1 MVERIVNVTDKEVE
15 LPRLQVSSVDLA
27 EDEIDWIRAICN
39 LSGISIRAQV
49 TQILQGHLIR
59 FKPHYKR
66 KISYV
71 ARKYGLTF
79 EEAFARLQ
87 EGSPPFGD
95 VVEIAPVIEAEES
108 SNFGCEVKETQKD
121 SKNDRS
127 DVTESDEIDSEYNAK
142 SSNKGA
148 DS

>member
-1 MVERIVNVTDKEVE
+1 MMISGGET

-39 LSGISIRAQV
+39 LSGISVRAQV
-49 TQILQGHLIR
+49 TQIIQGHLIR

-66 KISYV
+66 KIAYI

-87 EGSPPFGD
+87 TDSPPFGD
-95 VVEIAPVIEAEES
+95 VVAIAPVREDEES
-108 SNFGCEVKETQKD
+108 SSFGCEVKETRE
-121 SKNDRS
+121 SKEEKENGGNNVQSND
-127 DVTESDEIDSEYNAK
+127 A
-142 SSNKGA
+142 
-148 DS
+148 

>member
-1 MVERIVNVTDKEVE
+1 MVHIRRWN

-27 EDEIDWIRAICN
+27 EDEIDWIRAVCN

-87 EGSPPFGD
+87 ESSPPFGD
-95 VVEIAPVIEAEES
+95 VVEIAPVIEEEEA

-121 SKNDRS
+121 RKNDQPDDAKSDDINSEHNAESSDKRS
-127 DVTESDEIDSEYNAK
+127 DS
-142 SSNKGA
+142 
-148 DS
+148 

>member
-1 MVERIVNVTDKEVE
+1 MMVYTRRWN

-27 EDEIDWIRAICN
+27 EDEIDWIRAVCN
-39 LSGISIRAQV
+39 LSGISVRAQV
-49 TQILQGHLIR
+49 TQIIQGHLLR

-87 EGSPPFGD
+87 ENSPPFGE
-95 VVEIAPVIEAEES
+95 VVEIAPIIEEEES
-108 SNFGCEVKETQKD
+108 SNFGCEVKESQKERKNDQPLDTQSDDID
-121 SKNDRS
+121 SKHTTD
-127 DVTESDEIDSEYNAK
+127 
-142 SSNKGA
+142 SSNTGA